1 MAEGKASSARRSSG
15 GGALGED
22 VDSATGS
29 PLTARPGGPRQL
41 NANEPSPLPPFVDA
55 LVLLLLCFSGCR
67 RVGWGRW
74 GSHTDPPSRKQG
86 SRALLW
92 PAWAFDW
99 DRRDHRGPNR
109 TSRAP
114 VQAAGHATAD
124 RPLPS
129 RPRRKALIT
138 SRSQPL
144 QFRSEL
150 VPHKA
155 TPASLSA
162 GPVYLGGS
170 C

>member
-41 NANEPSPLPPFVDA
+41 NANEPSPLLPFVDA
-55 LVLLLLCFSGCR
+55 LLLLLLCFSDCR

-74 GSHTDPPSRKQG
+74 GSHTGPPSRKQG

-92 PAWAFDW
+92 PAWAFDG
-99 DRRDHRGPNR
+99 DRRGPTGPSRTKPDKSSPYPGSRACHRG
-109 TSRAP
+109 
-114 VQAAGHATAD
+114 
-124 RPLPS
+124 
-129 RPRRKALIT
+129 PRRKALIT

-144 QFRSEL
+144 QFRREL
-150 VPHKA
+150 VPHEA
-155 TPASLSA
+155 TPASLSALSA